1 MEGRKKT
8 LGVVAV
14 SARDRCQRTDIGD
27 HAWSGEVVPEIL
39 TRSGMV
45 LRRLDT
51 ITPSGPL
58 HMKDTILRN
67 GAVSEVTY

>member
-1 MEGRKKT
+1 MGGDKQRKSMEGRKKP

-27 HAWSGEVVPEIL
+27 RAWSGGVVPEIL

-51 ITPSGPL
+51 ITPSGP
-58 HMKDTILRN
+58 
-67 GAVSEVTY
+67 